1 MTQFDEFFGMEFG
14 PLCYATAATFTVAY
28 IQALVCLKKLSNLRS
43 PILKCMM
50 IFIPREEKILDFS
63 PAKNCTLN
71 LETSILYAFGI
82 LTRTNRRTIHLSQ
95 KGISNFKIN

>member
-50 IFIPREEKILDFS
+50 IFIPREEK
-63 PAKNCTLN
+63 N
-71 LETSILYAFGI
+71 LGFQSSYELHF
-82 LTRTNRRTIHLSQ
+82 
-95 KGISNFKIN
+95 